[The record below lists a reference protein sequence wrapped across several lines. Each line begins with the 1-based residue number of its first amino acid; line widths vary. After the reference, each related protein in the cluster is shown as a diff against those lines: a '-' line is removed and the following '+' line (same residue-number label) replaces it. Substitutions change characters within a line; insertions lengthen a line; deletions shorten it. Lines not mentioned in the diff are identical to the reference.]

1 MQYMWSSVLFPL
13 TRLLLFVILL
23 AMIPP
28 AYCNSYAD
36 HDKVIVSIS
45 VPWEPYSYFDRS
57 GELIGSDI
65 DLLKQTMSHMNQ
77 TIAYVPNIPLKR
89 LASSKGKLGFN
100 TVLAATYNDDRAKE
114 NYFSKPYRTEKIGV
128 YFTNKTFQKYD
139 SVEQLL
145 ENKLIGSL
153 NASAYYGAEFERVKT
168 KYASQLY
175 HSESVR
181 RRVKKLIGNRIDFI
195 INDVGTMEYTMS
207 TMGLR
212 DIYQSDFLVIES
224 EVSFMFLKSEFSP
237 RFINEFNQSL
247 TQVLTES
254 KD

>member
-1 MQYMWSSVLFPL
+1 M
-13 TRLLLFVILL
+13 LL
-23 AMIPP
+23 ACAPSVYSN
-28 AYCNSYAD
+28 AYND

-45 VPWEPYSYFDRS
+45 VPWEPYSYFDKS

-65 DLLKQTMSHMNQ
+65 DLLRQTMSHMNQ

-100 TVLAATYNDDRAKE
+100 TVLAATYNDERANE

-128 YFTNKTFQKYD
+128 YFTNKEFQKYN

-168 KYASQLY
+168 KYATQLY

-195 INDVGTMEYTMS
+195 INDVGTMEYTKN
-207 TMGLR
+207 TMGLQN
-212 DIYQSDFLVIES
+212 IYQSKFLVIES

-237 RFINEFNQSL
+237 QFINEFNLSL
-247 TQVLTES
+247 AKVLAEA
-254 KD
+254 KE